1 VYRHGDWRDELQV
14 RLWQNELRPTH
25 TRMCGVHTLA
35 DPDNARLLQE
45 EEAKHKLEAILHPMI
60 RTEVRARIQA
70 AAAKGDAPY
79 TVIVVPLL
87 IETGA
92 YRDLSQRILVVD
104 CDEAQQVKRV
114 MQRSGLTADAVRAI
128 MAQQATR
135 EERLRHADD
144 IVRNDGDIAALH
156 AAVESLHQRYRAL
169 ARATAA

>member
-1 VYRHGDWRDELQV
+1 
-14 RLWQNELRPTH
+14 
-25 TRMCGVHTLA
+25 
-35 DPDNARLLQE
+35 
-45 EEAKHKLEAILHPMI
+45 
-60 RTEVRARIQA
+60 VRARIDA
-70 AAAKGDAPY
+70 AAANGDAPY

-156 AAVESLHQRYRAL
+156 AAVEALHQRYMAL